1 MQMPIIRFSYPTDAN
16 LRCFIGICSFVYSV
30 SECDIDEFT
39 QLAAARDSEASV
51 SCLEKPSTG
60 TREAAYGQ
68 LSSTLPERLPER
80 WNAKSRSEKESLCC
94 KWAG

>member
-1 MQMPIIRFSYPTDAN
+1 MQMSIICFSYPTDAN

-60 TREAAYGQ
+60 TREAAYAVR
-68 LSSTLPERLPER
+68 STVVNL
-80 WNAKSRSEKESLCC
+80 
-94 KWAG
+94 

>member
-1 MQMPIIRFSYPTDAN
+1 MQMSIICFSYPTDAN

-68 LSSTLPERLPER
+68 LSSTYELPER